1 MRHNGETP
9 SPDADGFI
17 YTDVTYDTTDKF
29 VWPRDTHHVDTKT
42 AEYHPSTNSLIRDA
56 SPWFIYT
63 PTPDFAKG
71 PHLRFS
77 YPIMQNGVSANEVA
91 EHFIPSIDIV
101 DCGLNSETS
110 VFELTLDASIWWK
123 QKDWTVVSPPY
134 FPLWLRLE
142 QEVLVTGVKCAC
154 TVAKGLDVDWRR
166 LALPLRAGESTD
178 IPRSG
183 SECYFI
189 SLESD
194 LLVGP
199 KTLSKNTIV
208 TLESP
213 SVTVTSPEDTILL
226 KVYR

>member
-1 MRHNGETP
+1 MKQESVDL
-9 SPDADGFI
+9 SPDADGFV
-17 YTDVTYDTTDKF
+17 YTDMTYDTVDKM
-29 VWPRDTHHVDTKT
+29 VYPRDTHHVDINT

-77 YPIMQNGVSANEVA
+77 YPILQNGVSANEVA
-91 EHFIPSIDIV
+91 KHFIPSIDIV
-101 DCGLNSETS
+101 DCGLNSETA
-110 VFELTLDASIWWK
+110 VFELTLDASVWWK
-123 QKDWTVVSPPY
+123 QEDWATVSPPY

-142 QEVLVTGVKCAC
+142 QEVLVKDVKCAC
-154 TVAKGLDVDWRR
+154 TVAKGLDVEWRR
-166 LALPLRAGESTD
+166 FALPLRAGESAD
-178 IPRSG
+178 IQRSG

-194 LLVGP
+194 LVVGP
-199 KTLSKNTIV
+199 KTISKKKIATLS
-208 TLESP
+208 SP